1 MFVRPT
7 NPVSHRLARLAFI
20 TAGVAALVVASA
32 GPLHRYVGL
41 DVEADFAVFRYGFH
55 LALPPGG
62 PGLGPHRADAAR
74 RSPARLRGGAARHRD
89 RRGRR
94 LYAARLVPARPA
106 IARD

>member
-41 DVEADFAVFRYGFH
+41 DVEADFAVFRYGF
-55 LALPPGG
+55 
-62 PGLGPHRADAAR
+62 
-74 RSPARLRGGAARHRD
+74 
-89 RRGRR
+89 
-94 LYAARLVPARPA
+94 
-106 IARD
+106 